1 MTACVGVIS
10 RQHPSFNEHG
20 LEEGLCVALLEY
32 DVQNIT
38 VTYNATVVATVP
50 WPTLPDRSCI
60 YNASVDLPCTYNASV
75 SLPWPDRWRRV
86 EITLTSRGLSVHYG
100 GELALD
106 ELQVDD
112 YAPRDGWLVGLAAR
126 TGATRAAVHLID
138 KLRFTAGAAVEGT
151 DAAVAVALNAQQFT
165 PSAAPYRYL
174 ADAHARAVFPV
185 GGPTAGGT
193 YVNVSVVSPSDLDGA
208 TSVTCRFGARSTDA
222 TWEAAG
228 PVPYVA
234 CRSPPAAAAGQV
246 QLVVDLMHGGHALTF
261 GSGVPYSYY
270 PVPSVALLEP
280 NAGPVEGGT
289 QVVVYGTGLEFG
301 VGPARCRFG
310 DNVTDAV
317 VELHTGVLLC
327 ATPESPGAVPRS
339 TPLEVSLNGQ
349 QYHHDGVA
357 VGATGFSYVDSEG
370 TTFEGKYPTT
380 VSPPPGNFE
389 SYLVPHVLS
398 VSPASGSE
406 VGGTIVTVSGDSF
419 TSAFRN
425 QCRWGGAVT
434 NITWFSTPGTVVNE
448 GRQLT
453 CASPPGDFG
462 VVSLEVSANG
472 QQFTSDARPFSYY
485 LEPEIERLSTEGFI
499 GALGTW
505 QEEKVVQP
513 LNGYVMV
520 RVWGSGFVGGTDY
533 RCRIQDAAGV
543 DHAPFAATYDPTY
556 DCIECWSDLWRD
568 GRNKVEVTLNGRQ
581 YTDNGRN
588 VTIFRYWRTPP
599 SLMEPEE
606 RAKWRSNGDEE

>member
-1 MTACVGVIS
+1 MHLGESVTACVGVIS

-138 KLRFTAGAAVEGT
+138 KLRFTAGAAVEGS

-234 CRSPPAAAAGQV
+234 CRSPAAAAAGQV

-357 VGATGFSYVDSEG
+357 VGATNFSYVDSEARPSRASIRRRCRRRRA
-370 TTFEGKYPTT
+370 TLSPTWCRT
-380 VSPPPGNFE
+380 CCRCRRRAARRSAAPSSP
-389 SYLVPHVLS
+389 SRAIRS
-398 VSPASGSE
+398 RRRSA
-406 VGGTIVTVSGDSF
+406 
-419 TSAFRN
+419 TSAA
-425 QCRWGGAVT
+425 GAAPSRT
-434 NITWFSTPGTVVNE
+434 SRGSRRRAPSSTRG
-448 GRQLT
+448 
-453 CASPPGDFG
+453 AS
-462 VVSLEVSANG
+462 SRAH
-472 QQFTSDARPFSYY
+472 R
-485 LEPEIERLSTEGFI
+485 R
-499 GALGTW
+499 
-505 QEEKVVQP
+505 
-513 LNGYVMV
+513 
-520 RVWGSGFVGGTDY
+520 R
-533 RCRIQDAAGV
+533 
-543 DHAPFAATYDPTY
+543 ATLA
-556 DCIECWSDLWRD
+556 S
-568 GRNKVEVTLNGRQ
+568 
-581 YTDNGRN
+581 
-588 VTIFRYWRTPP
+588 
-599 SLMEPEE
+599 S
-606 RAKWRSNGDEE
+606 RSR